1 MPQGKEIST
10 GILKLATEGT
20 SPYSQTM
27 RNIRSVTIVFSLLV
41 MTFPVLAV
49 TVTDG
54 VPLYTNEDLN
64 KMFGPPPKGPSV
76 PVDKSKP
83 EDWVAIQQFIDS
95 QYARIDVERQYE
107 MQLRSMDSSS
117 QAPQE
122 MSGGYYPGYYGG
134 YYGGYY
140 PGLYR
145 SYFHP
150 TGRFYRAQNPQL
162 PFGNRQLP
170 RALPPGG
177 LHPTLMSHPTY
188 HPNRPIVNSGPPMA
202 APRLR

>member
-1 MPQGKEIST
+1 MRIS
-10 GILKLATEGT
+10 
-20 SPYSQTM
+20 
-27 RNIRSVTIVFSLLV
+27 RSVTIVFAILV
-41 MTFPVLAV
+41 LTLPALAV

-83 EDWVAIQQFIDS
+83 DDWVAIQQFIDS
-95 QYARIDVERQYE
+95 QYARIDAERQYA
-107 MQLRSMDSSS
+107 MQLRSMDSSA
-117 QAPQE
+117 QVPQE
-122 MSGGYYPGYYGG
+122 MSGGYYPGL
-134 YYGGYY
+134 YGGYY
-140 PGLYR
+140 PGYYS

-150 TGRFYRAQNPQL
+150 SGRFYRAQNPQL

-177 LHPTLMSHPTY
+177 LYPTLKSHPTY
-188 HPNRPIVNSGPPMA
+188 HPNRPIVNSGPPML